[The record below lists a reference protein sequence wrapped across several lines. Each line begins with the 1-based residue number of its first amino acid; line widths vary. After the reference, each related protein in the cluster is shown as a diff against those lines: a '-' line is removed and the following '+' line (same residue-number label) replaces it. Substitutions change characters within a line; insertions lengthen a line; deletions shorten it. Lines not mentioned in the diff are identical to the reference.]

1 MAKGKTPEEQSFSI
15 QQHIEYIKSN
25 ENIVYEKI
33 KGCREIFYQH
43 FSFDIQF
50 ANIINNIRG
59 ENIIKINSYIDVI

>member
-1 MAKGKTPEEQSFSI
+1 MEGNTPEEQSLSI
-15 QQHIEYIKSN
+15 QQYIEYIKSN

-33 KGCREIFYQH
+33 KKCREIFYQY

-59 ENIIKINSYIDVI
+59 EDIIKIKSYMDII